1 MKRELTL
8 SEIRVFPIK
17 SLPGL
22 LQTEA
27 VVKPYGL
34 VNDRCM
40 MLVGDTGTFIS
51 QRKNPELALIQ
62 LKNTEQRFRL
72 DAKGHESLL
81 VDENSF
87 TQRNIKTEV
96 WGDVCD
102 ALVAEQT
109 VNHWF
114 STYLKQTVSLVKYNH
129 ERPRGTDPAYSNTGD
144 IVSFADGFPLLAI
157 SEESLD
163 DLNSKLEQQGLSTVT
178 MTNFR
183 PNIVIKGASAFAE
196 DYWKRVRIG
205 EVEFDCVK
213 ICSRCILTTV
223 DPLTGIKAENR
234 EPLKTLASYR
244 KMEGG
249 VMFGMNMI
257 PRSNGVIRVTDSV
270 EVLE

>member
-1 MKRELTL
+1 MQRELTL
-8 SEIRVFPIK
+8 SEIRLFPIK

-22 LQTEA
+22 SLSEA
-27 VVKPYGL
+27 DVKPYGL

-40 MLVGDTGTFIS
+40 MLVDENGVFIS

-62 LKNTEQRFRL
+62 LNYTEQLVRL
-72 DAKGHESLL
+72 DSQQQGPMSIS
-81 VDENSF
+81 ENNF
-87 TQRNIKTEV
+87 TQQNIKTEV

-102 ALVAEQT
+102 ALVAEQSI
-109 VNHWF
+109 NQWF
-114 STYLKQTVSLVKYNH
+114 SKYLKQTVSLVRYNH
-129 ERPRGTDPAYSNTGD
+129 QRPRKTDPAYSNADDT
-144 IVSFADGFPLLAI
+144 VSFADGFPLLVI
-157 SEESLD
+157 SEESLN
-163 DLNSKLEQQGLSTVT
+163 DLNTKLEQQGLSTVT

-183 PNIVIKGASAFAE
+183 PNVVIKGAKAFEE
-196 DYWKRVRIG
+196 DHWKRIRIG

-244 KMEGG
+244 KMDGG

-257 PRSNGVIRVTDSV
+257 PRSDGIIRVTDKV
-270 EVLE
+270 EILE